1 MTTLTIRRP
10 ASRVPAQFGLRVIAK
25 AFTTWTTRRQMRLAL
40 ARLDEHQLFDI
51 GVDRSAASLEIAKPF
66 WRA

>member
-10 ASRVPAQFGLRVIAK
+10 ASRAKAQFGLRVIAK
-25 AFTTWTTRRQMRLAL
+25 ALTTWTTRRQMRIAL
-40 ARLDEHQLFDI
+40 ARLEDHQLFDI
-51 GVDRSAASLEIAKPF
+51 GVDRQAALTEIRKPF